1 MPVIE
6 YITGGC
12 LMLGATLLLLAV
24 LILAFA
30 VALCWVSNRPRR
42 HIPRIEAA
50 LYVVVLAGVGC
61 SSMGALFALL
71 AVLTT

>member
-12 LMLGATLLLLAV
+12 LMLGATLFLLAF

-30 VALCWVSNRPRR
+30 MALCWVSDRPRR
-42 HIPRIEAA
+42 HIRKIEAA
-50 LYVVVLAGVGC
+50 LFAVVLAAAGC

>member
-24 LILAFA
+24 LIAGLFVA
-30 VALCWVSNRPRR
+30 VCWVSNCPRR
-42 HIPRIEAA
+42 HVRKIEAA
-50 LYVVVLAGVGC
+50 LFVIVLAGAGC
-61 SSMGALFALL
+61 SSMGALFAML